1 MVEQTTAEKC
11 ETKARVKSRLQISVT
26 PQTEQKLKLLADA
39 MGLSVPEVGTRAL
52 DEWIELNFA
61 QLIAFWAADLT

>member
-1 MVEQTTAEKC
+1 MTEATEKC
-11 ETKARVKSRLQISVT
+11 ETKAPVKSRLQISVT
-26 PQTEQKLKLLADA
+26 PQTEQKLKLLADS